1 MATNKNSHVE
11 ATRYEKLS
19 IFEIIKEVRL
29 PIASSIHEI
38 TRIIGSELAS
48 QVMFHVVDA
57 FLKD

>member
-1 MATNKNSHVE
+1 MATNKGSNGETS
-11 ATRYEKLS
+11 RYEKLS
-19 IFEIIKEVRL
+19 ILDVIKEVRL

-38 TRIIGSELAS
+38 TRIIGSGLAS